1 VKKFNFSKLLITA
14 LIILVTAILAVIISV
29 QNYKNHRQP
38 SVMTQMI
45 NDGTGWVDGFVG
57 APIRYV
63 QDKSNQIDDMLHAYQ
78 QNESLKS
85 ELVASQPDKDK
96 LDAIQSENKQLK
108 DALKLKDTL
117 TNYDTISATVI
128 SRDPNSWDD
137 TLTIN
142 SGKQDGLV
150 DNMVVMAN
158 GGVIGRISQ
167 VNQNSSKVALFN
179 SSKGIDNKL
188 PVQLGSSDSPTY
200 GILSS
205 YDSKQ
210 NAFVITLSNTQ
221 GKIATGSKVLTSG
234 LGGDSPKGLL
244 VGTVI
249 GEKDFNQGLS
259 KEIYVSPASSLYDIQ
274 FVFVVKSTVGGN

>member
-1 VKKFNFSKLLITA
+1 MKKFNFSKLLITA

-167 VNQNSSKVALFN
+167 VNQNSSKVALF
-179 SSKGIDNKL
+179 
-188 PVQLGSSDSPTY
+188 
-200 GILSS
+200 
-205 YDSKQ
+205 
-210 NAFVITLSNTQ
+210 
-221 GKIATGSKVLTSG
+221 
-234 LGGDSPKGLL
+234 
-244 VGTVI
+244 
-249 GEKDFNQGLS
+249 
-259 KEIYVSPASSLYDIQ
+259 
-274 FVFVVKSTVGGN
+274 